1 MFKIARQSV
10 LVFIFVLGLAQI
22 AVAEDAP
29 APAAAT
35 PAAPAADPAP
45 SPKWYET
52 VAVGGMV
59 DAYYSYNGNGFR
71 GTGDNQYLGFAG
83 DSNEFSV
90 ALFELNFEKKPT
102 TEHPAGFYVGLMEG
116 TAAQIVDAVSD
127 KSPFLGVLRQAY
139 GSLLLAPYLQLDVG
153 KYATLFG
160 AEVIESNANWNYTR
174 SILFSYAIPF
184 THTGARLTYTP
195 NDMFYAQLHVVNG
208 HNNVVNHTSGKG
220 VGGQIGI
227 TPIKSL
233 PIVLNYM
240 ADSESAAANAAGP
253 LPNIGSRSL
262 FDAVVTFD
270 ATASLSFRVN
280 YDSGSQS
287 NGSATGG
294 TATWTGVAGY
304 ARYALSTPFLSA
316 IALRYESFN
325 DADGFATGIKQTLNE
340 GTITLEKAVDS
351 ALLRLDV
358 RQDSSDQQVF
368 TVSDGST
375 SKSQTTVTFGAV
387 FTF

>member
-1 MFKIARQSV
+1 MFKIARQLFV
-10 LVFIFVLGLAQI
+10 GFIFVLGLAQI

-35 PAAPAADPAP
+35 GAPPAAA
-45 SPKWYET
+45 PKWYE
-52 VAVGGMV
+52 AVGVSGMV
-59 DAYYSYNGNGFR
+59 DAYYSYNNNGFR

-90 ALFELNFEKKPT
+90 ALFELNLEKKPT
-102 TEHPAGFYVGLMEG
+102 SEHPTGFYVGLMEG
-116 TAAQIVDAVSD
+116 TTAQIIDAFSD

-139 GSLLLAPYLQLDVG
+139 GSLLLAPYLQLDIG
-153 KYATLFG
+153 KHATLFG

-184 THTGARLTYTP
+184 THTGARLTYTL
-195 NDMFYAQLHVVNG
+195 NDMFYAQLHVANG
-208 HNNVVNHTSGKG
+208 DNNVVNHTAGKG

-240 ADSESAAANAAGP
+240 ASSESSAANAAGP
-253 LPNIGSRSL
+253 LPNIGSRKL
-262 FDAVVTFD
+262 FDAVATFD
-270 ATASLSFRVN
+270 ATDALSFRVN
-280 YDSGSQS
+280 YDNGSQS
-287 NGSATGG
+287 NGSTTGG
-294 TATWTGVAGY
+294 TASWTGVAGY
-304 ARYALSTPFLSA
+304 ARCAFSMPFLSA
-316 IALRYESFN
+316 VAVRYESFN
-325 DADGFATGIKQTLNE
+325 DADGFTTGTKQTLNE
-340 GTITLEKAVDS
+340 GTITLEKAVDG

-358 RQDSSDQQVF
+358 RQDSSDQKVF
-368 TVSDGST
+368 TVSDGSA
-375 SKSQTTVTFGAV
+375 SKSQLTVTFGAV